1 MDFDEND
8 YTNLGLAVISWYQVS
23 GYSIGNHDLQSTFT
37 CSVSD
42 GLRNLV
48 GS

>member
-1 MDFDEND
+1 M
-8 YTNLGLAVISWYQVS
+8 
-23 GYSIGNHDLQSTFT
+23 GNHDLQSTFT

-48 GS
+48 GLLMRRGIL